1 MKKSIIKEIT
11 RQFDGRAEVL
21 LENGDKGTI
30 WKPTHKIPAIGAEFE
45 YELNPS
51 RNPDYFLPTIKIT
64 PDAQKKAIKKQ
75 SIENVRFAISMSI
88 NLKMAGKNYDAN
100 GKELTV
106 SESTDCILKIID
118 SKIVS

>member
-30 WKPTHKIPAIGAEFE
+30 WKPIEKMPAIGQEFE
-45 YELNPS
+45 YELIPS
-51 RNPDYFLPTIKIT
+51 RNADYYLPTIKIT
-64 PDAQKKAIKKQ
+64 VDAAKKAIKKQ
-75 SIENVRFAISMSI
+75 SIENIRFAISMAV

-100 GKELTV
+100 GKELTI
-106 SESTDCILKIID
+106 SESTDCFLKIID
-118 SKIVS
+118 SKLV